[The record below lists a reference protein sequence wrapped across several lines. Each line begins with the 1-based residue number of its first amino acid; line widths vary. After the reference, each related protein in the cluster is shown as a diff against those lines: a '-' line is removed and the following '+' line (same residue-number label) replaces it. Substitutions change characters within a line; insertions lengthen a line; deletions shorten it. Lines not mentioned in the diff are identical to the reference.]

1 MVIDNTPIPDPAWQ
15 SDTMSA
21 LSQVDEPS
29 IVREPAAKLRELFR
43 NVDEEIFK
51 DGMSSKFS
59 TALCGI
65 ISEYGIVAVKQLEKM
80 TLARDAPVDIAEE
93 VLRQV
98 GHIRDTVTHDA
109 RLTLLERALES
120 PELYIR
126 DGAAIGIESMGDPRA
141 VPSLERALE
150 HETYEWLSQYIQDVI
165 VHLRMHNEISED
177 H

>member
-1 MVIDNTPIPDPAWQ
+1 MTIDNTSISDSALQ

-21 LSQVDEPS
+21 LSQVDKPS
-29 IVREPAAKLRELFR
+29 IDQEVAAKLRELFR

-51 DGMSSKFS
+51 DGMTSKFS

-65 ISEYGIVAVKQLEKM
+65 ISEYGIVAIKQLEKM
-80 TLARDAPVDIAEE
+80 TLVRDAPVDMAEE

-98 GHIRDTVTHDA
+98 GHIKDTITHDA

-120 PELYIR
+120 PEMRIR
-126 DGAAIGIESMGDPRA
+126 DGVAIGIDYMEDPRA
-141 VPSLERALE
+141 LPNLERALE
-150 HETYEWLSQYIQDVI
+150 HETYEWLIQYIQDVI
-165 VHLRMHNEISED
+165 VRMRMHNEVSED